1 MDEDGANRLLARRLG
16 IREEE
21 ITVKPTTTHTEKK
34 DDVLPQPTGNA
45 FIKRLSMASHRVEE
59 ASRTAK
65 ETERAYLARMSGAWK
80 DATQE
85 LAGKGG
91 SLGMQCRWGSIALG
105 LSHLNLGSDHVAN
118 SPDAAAT
125 VAAGPIPAE
134 IDLSDREVS
143 SVLRQLMTHCDACR
157 DMAKTIAALED
168 ARRDWVGTP
177 TIGAAASE
185 EHALASELL
194 RERVEGVRLAKGW
207 WTEKA
212 KADIS
217 TGGKPLLFLP
227 PDSGTTPGIETE
239 FLSAHFVP
247 ASNIGKPTTTTVD
260 GTGYRVSAG
269 KPIYGRVIRQRDSV
283 AVDALGP
290 VIELDWAM
298 VQPVSRSLAR
308 TPLRKKEK

>member
-21 ITVKPTTTHTEKK
+21 ITAAPATTTHEKK
-34 DDVLPQPTGNA
+34 NDDVAPRSSGNA
-45 FIKRLSMASHRVEE
+45 FAKRLVEVSHRVEE
-59 ASRTAK
+59 ASRTVK
-65 ETERAYLARMSGAWK
+65 DSERAYLARMSGAWK

-91 SLGMQCRWGSIALG
+91 PLGMQCRWGSIALG
-105 LSHLNLGSDHVAN
+105 LSHLNLGSDHVADP
-118 SPDAAAT
+118 PDAA

-134 IDLSDREVS
+134 VDLGDREVS
-143 SVLRQLMTHCDACR
+143 SVLRRLMTHCDACR

-168 ARRDWVGTP
+168 ARRDWVGTAAP
-177 TIGAAASE
+177 VGAPASE

-212 KADIS
+212 KAEAS
-217 TGGKPLLFLP
+217 SGGKPLLFLP
-227 PDSGTTPGIETE
+227 PDSGTAPGIEAD
-239 FLSAHFVP
+239 FLAAHFVP
-247 ASNIGKPTTTTVD
+247 ASNIGGPTIVTAD
-260 GTGYRVSAG
+260 GTGYRVFVG
-269 KPIYGRVIRQRDSV
+269 RPIYGRVVRQRDSV

-290 VIELDWAM
+290 VIELEWAM
-298 VQPVSRSLAR
+298 IQPVSRPLAR
-308 TPLRKKEK
+308 TPPRKKER